1 MALDPIS
8 SIADLVGTVI
18 DKVIPDADA
27 AAKAKIAVL
36 TLQQN
41 GVLAQL
47 TAQTDIIKGQLAVDQ
62 AEASSSDPFTSRARP
77 FIIWVCGAALVWT
90 FILAPAISYLTG
102 LAGHP
107 LPKLP
112 AADDHL
118 WELMGTLLG
127 MGGWHAYENV
137 ATANAK

>member
-18 DKVIPDADA
+18 DKVIPDANE

-77 FIIWVCGAALVWT
+77 AILWVCCLALLWSFVLVPLGMWIGFII
-90 FILAPAISYLTG
+90 
-102 LAGHP
+102 GHP
-107 LPKLP
+107 VPKPPTL
-112 AADDHL
+112 DDHL
-118 WELMGTLLG
+118 WELMGTMLG
-127 MGGWHAYENV
+127 MGGWHAYESV